1 VENAS
6 SPIKLGI
13 ALPAYGFKLDVGHA
27 AMWLGLG
34 AALQMTGDKFALTMF
49 TEYHI
54 NGIDLCR
61 NTAVYD
67 AMKAGCD
74 WLFMVDADTFHHS
87 GGADAAAIADAGVD
101 ILQMIRDADRG
112 MTTVIDREGE
122 GHLQPIQMPPN
133 NGIGLIGAPVR
144 GRGVGDN
151 GVCVQRRRGI
161 FASTGYSEPE
171 PDADARSYVGD
182 QLSLDEIGGR
192 ILPVARIGG
201 ACIGVNCAWLR
212 KHWPQGPWFMMEHDY
227 TGRPKN
233 ARGEDYWI
241 CDGVWNR
248 GGVVLC
254 DGRFVPEHVDR
265 RKLVGE

>member
-1 VENAS
+1 MKDEHMTT
-6 SPIKLGI
+6 PIKLGI

-34 AALQMTGDKFALTMF
+34 AALQITGDKFALTSF

-74 WLFMVDADTFHHS
+74 WLFMIDADTFHRT
-87 GGADAAAIADAGVD
+87 GGDNADAIADAGVE
-101 ILQMIRDADRG
+101 ILQMIRDAHRG
-112 MTTVIDREGE
+112 ATTQEVAEGE
-122 GHLQPIQMPPN
+122 FVIKPIEGLSAQGHPREVALV
-133 NGIGLIGAPVR
+133 GAPVR

-151 GVCVQRRRGI
+151 GVCVQRLKS
-161 FASTGYSEPE
+161 APAPDEPGFDYWCSGE
-171 PDADARSYVGD
+171 PMPLGELAGKV
-182 QLSLDEIGGR
+182 
-192 ILPVARIGG
+192 LPVGRIGG
-201 ACIGVNCAWLR
+201 ACIAVNCDWLR
-212 KHWPQGPWFMMEHDY
+212 RHWPNGPWFVMEHDY
-227 TGRPKN
+227 SDRPKN
-233 ARGEDYWI
+233 KRGEDYWI
-241 CDGVWNR
+241 CDGIWKR
-248 GGVVLC
+248 GGAVVC